1 MPARSIPLAK
11 VRRLATLHAT
21 ESFPSISRLSKILS
35 ISRTTIREY
44 RRRIQESGYS
54 FADFSALSSKE
65 TQVVFREQAKRKP
78 PSERYTTLLSILP
91 EVGSLMFRGEANL
104 RESWTEYRNC
114 YPHGLRV

>member
-54 FADFSALSSKE
+54 FADFSALSL
-65 TQVVFREQAKRKP
+65 VFLVTIFVIIRGLAQRI
-78 PSERYTTLLSILP
+78 LSSCRL
-91 EVGSLMFRGEANL
+91 
-104 RESWTEYRNC
+104 
-114 YPHGLRV
+114 